1 MKKNE
6 LDTINT
12 NCNKKPIDELVSILR
27 SFTTN
32 QLMEFLRDP
41 VTVSIL
47 QPEVTAESGL
57 QEVS

>member
-47 QPEVTAESGL
+47 QPEVTAESDL